1 MKKIFI
7 LVVAMMMS
15 FGAFAQTL
23 TNLAFFPFTNNSA
36 SPNTPNSY
44 LAMYGEQT
52 GTAGLYLDG
61 THGSSSWTADE
72 LTSNNGS
79 TINAQYGV
87 SSDKDLATI
96 NSSANGKSIVFHFS
110 TSGYQNVVMTMAA
123 RRSATGFNST
133 EWSYST
139 DGTNFTTLQNFSTTP
154 DTTGAYRLQTLDF
167 TGFSALDN
175 QPNVYLKCTYNG
187 ATANNGSFRID
198 NVLIAAA
205 TSGPDVWAPVVTS
218 VMAADTQTVKVT
230 FNELVSNATAEN
242 VANYAIDNNVT
253 VASAS
258 LTGTTVTLTTSVLTP
273 GDLYTMIISNIADT
287 TGNVMA
293 PDTFTFSYG
302 VSHDHECAT
311 IAELR
316 SKWPGTYN
324 IDSNLFDNVVYKLT
338 GEFIVTAVNESYR
351 HQTFIQ
357 DATGAIVIDDNSH
370 LMASY
375 NAGDKISGIMGKL
388 TCYYGM
394 LQFSITEAYN
404 EDAISVYNSVE
415 PLVVS
420 VSDIQDVNYMNSH
433 QAELLRMNNVTFS
446 ETGDIENNGKYTV
459 TQDGQSANC
468 VWIHFWNVSGLSGTP
483 IPTIPVSLL
492 GVNKINYGSYYLIP
506 RKGEDLGTG
515 VAQYLTE
522 NDLVIYPNPVTD
534 QLNVSLRTNKYQVT
548 RVAIYDI
555 NGKLVCSQQVADNHI
570 LMDVQGFSAG
580 TYFLRLSDGKN
591 MMTTKFIKK

>member
-1 MKKIFI
+1 MKKIFTLCMVLCAAFTLSAQTVVLSEDFSLITDSTSYVISNLDNFTNMPGWTDTLAYPSSGKLKLGKSSVGGYLQTPVLDLSANGGNFTLSFDAEAWYNDETTLNVYVDGTLYEVSGLQNDGSYGSYTHFELPLTGGTASSTIRFQSRQASHARFFIDNI
-7 LVVAMMMS
+7 LVVS
-15 FGAFAQTL
+15 Q
-23 TNLAFFPFTNNSA
+23 
-36 SPNTPNSY
+36 
-44 LAMYGEQT
+44 Q
-52 GTAGLYLDG
+52 AG
-61 THGSSSWTADE
+61 
-72 LTSNNGS
+72 
-79 TINAQYGV
+79 
-87 SSDKDLATI
+87 
-96 NSSANGKSIVFHFS
+96 
-110 TSGYQNVVMTMAA
+110 
-123 RRSATGFNST
+123 
-133 EWSYST
+133 
-139 DGTNFTTLQNFSTTP
+139 P
-154 DTTGAYRLQTLDF
+154 DTVG
-167 TGFSALDN
+167 
-175 QPNVYLKCTYNG
+175 
-187 ATANNGSFRID
+187 
-198 NVLIAAA
+198 
-205 TSGPDVWAPVVTS
+205 PVVTS
-218 VMAADTQTVKVT
+218 VLANNNAVTVRFNEALDATTAQNTSNYTLDNNTVVTGATLSGNVVSLAVNPAIVEGSTYTLTVQGVADT
-230 FNELVSNATAEN
+230 L
-242 VANYAIDNNVT
+242 
-253 VASAS
+253 
-258 LTGTTVTLTTSVLTP
+258 
-273 GDLYTMIISNIADT
+273 
-287 TGNVMA
+287 GNVMA
-293 PDTFTFSYG
+293 PDTIVFSFG
-302 VSHDHECAT
+302 VAPEFQCAT

-338 GEFIVTAVNESYR
+338 GEFIVTGVNESYR

-375 NAGDKISGIMGKL
+375 NAGDKLSGIMGKL

-420 VSDIQDVNYMNSH
+420 VSDIQDVNYMNNH

-468 VWIHFWNVSGLSGTP
+468 VWIHFWNVAGLSGAP

-548 RVAIYDI
+548 RVAIYDM
-555 NGKLVCSQQVADNHI
+555 NGKLVCSQQVADNLI
-570 LMDVQGFSAG
+570 RMDVQGFSAG

>member
-1 MKKIFI
+1 MVLCAAFTLSAQTVVLSEDFSLITDSTSYVISNLDNFTNMPGWTDTLAYPSSGKLKLGKSSVGGYLQTPVLDLSANGGNFTLSFDAEAWYNDETTLNVYVDGTLYEVSGLQNDGSYGSYTHFELPLTGGTASSTIRFQSRQASHARFFIDNI
-7 LVVAMMMS
+7 LVVS
-15 FGAFAQTL
+15 Q
-23 TNLAFFPFTNNSA
+23 
-36 SPNTPNSY
+36 
-44 LAMYGEQT
+44 Q
-52 GTAGLYLDG
+52 AG
-61 THGSSSWTADE
+61 
-72 LTSNNGS
+72 
-79 TINAQYGV
+79 
-87 SSDKDLATI
+87 
-96 NSSANGKSIVFHFS
+96 
-110 TSGYQNVVMTMAA
+110 
-123 RRSATGFNST
+123 
-133 EWSYST
+133 
-139 DGTNFTTLQNFSTTP
+139 P
-154 DTTGAYRLQTLDF
+154 DTVG
-167 TGFSALDN
+167 
-175 QPNVYLKCTYNG
+175 
-187 ATANNGSFRID
+187 
-198 NVLIAAA
+198 
-205 TSGPDVWAPVVTS
+205 PVVTS
-218 VMAADTQTVKVT
+218 VLANNNAVTVRFNEALDATTAQNTSNYTLDNNTVVTGATLSGNVVSLAVNPAIVEGSTYTLTVQGVADT
-230 FNELVSNATAEN
+230 L
-242 VANYAIDNNVT
+242 
-253 VASAS
+253 
-258 LTGTTVTLTTSVLTP
+258 
-273 GDLYTMIISNIADT
+273 
-287 TGNVMA
+287 GNVMA
-293 PDTFTFSYG
+293 PDTIVFSFG
-302 VSHDHECAT
+302 VAPEFQCAT

-338 GEFIVTAVNESYR
+338 GEFIVTGVNESYR

-375 NAGDKISGIMGKL
+375 NAGDKLSGIMGKL

-420 VSDIQDVNYMNSH
+420 VSDIQDVNYMNNH

-468 VWIHFWNVSGLSGTP
+468 VWIHFWNVAGLSGAL

-548 RVAIYDI
+548 RVAIYDM
-555 NGKLVCSQQVADNHI
+555 NGKLVCSQPVADNLI
-570 LMDVQGFSAG
+570 RMDVQGFSAG

>member
-1 MKKIFI
+1 MKKIFTLCMVLCAAFALSAQTVVLSEDFSLINDSTSTAIQNMNGLTHTPGWSDTLAYPSFGKLKLGKSGVGGYLQTPALDLSANGGNFTLSFDAEAWYNDETTLNVYVDGTLYEVSGLQNDGSYGSYTHFELPLTGGTASSTIRFQSRQASHARFFIDNI
-7 LVVAMMMS
+7 LVVS
-15 FGAFAQTL
+15 Q
-23 TNLAFFPFTNNSA
+23 
-36 SPNTPNSY
+36 
-44 LAMYGEQT
+44 Q
-52 GTAGLYLDG
+52 AG
-61 THGSSSWTADE
+61 
-72 LTSNNGS
+72 
-79 TINAQYGV
+79 
-87 SSDKDLATI
+87 
-96 NSSANGKSIVFHFS
+96 
-110 TSGYQNVVMTMAA
+110 
-123 RRSATGFNST
+123 
-133 EWSYST
+133 
-139 DGTNFTTLQNFSTTP
+139 P
-154 DTTGAYRLQTLDF
+154 DTVG
-167 TGFSALDN
+167 
-175 QPNVYLKCTYNG
+175 
-187 ATANNGSFRID
+187 
-198 NVLIAAA
+198 
-205 TSGPDVWAPVVTS
+205 PVVTS
-218 VMAADTQTVKVT
+218 VLANNNAVTVRFNEALDATTAQNTSNYTLDNNTVVTGATLSGNVVSLAVNPAIVEGSTYTLTVQGVADT
-230 FNELVSNATAEN
+230 L
-242 VANYAIDNNVT
+242 
-253 VASAS
+253 
-258 LTGTTVTLTTSVLTP
+258 
-273 GDLYTMIISNIADT
+273 
-287 TGNVMA
+287 GNVMA
-293 PDTFTFSYG
+293 PDTIVFSFG
-302 VSHDHECAT
+302 VAPEFQCAT

-338 GEFIVTAVNESYR
+338 GEFIVTGVNESYR

-375 NAGDKISGIMGKL
+375 NVGDKISGIMGKL

-420 VSDIQDVNYMNSH
+420 VSDIQDVNFMNNH

-468 VWIHFWNVSGLSGTP
+468 VWIHFWNVVGLSGAP
-483 IPTIPVSLL
+483 IPTIPVSLI

-522 NDLVIYPNPVTD
+522 NDLVIYPNPVAD
-534 QLNVSLRTNKYQVT
+534 QLNVSLRTDKYQVT

-555 NGKLVCSQQVADNHI
+555 NGKLVCSQPVEDNHVR
-570 LMDVQGFSAG
+570 MDVQGFSAG

-591 MMTTKFIKK
+591 MITTKFIKK